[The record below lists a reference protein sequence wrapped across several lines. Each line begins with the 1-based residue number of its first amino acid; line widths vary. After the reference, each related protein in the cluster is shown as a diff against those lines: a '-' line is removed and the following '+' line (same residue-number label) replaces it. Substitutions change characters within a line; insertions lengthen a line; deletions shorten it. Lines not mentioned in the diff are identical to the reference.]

1 MSYFTK
7 NFYQLMNEW
16 ILDLSDIRDI
26 FCKHWSLMEGGY
38 ELWPLIHIFLHGMM
52 HRSQP
57 VLCGHIP

>member
-1 MSYFTK
+1 
-7 NFYQLMNEW
+7 MNEW

-26 FCKHWSLMEGGY
+26 FCKHWSLIEGGY
-38 ELWPLIHIFLHGMM
+38 ELWQLIHIFLHGMM